1 VRGPKGVFDVVAG
14 RPSFVNDVTKSDSTP
29 HPNECEVTI
38 KIPYPDVSKL
48 ISDELIRP
56 PKK

>member
-1 VRGPKGVFDVVAG
+1 VFDVVAG